1 MNMNFIW
8 TCCLIRNNEK
18 FFMFILFSYSK
29 KTTLRRY
36 LFSRRSERKTSLCSR
51 SIKDF
56 ISKILKIYRRKIAIK
71 FWNIAIDYNCSRT
84 IILFNLQNI
93 FLKILSIHFKAMH
106 SFSIGKSNFL
116 ISRIKLNHPL
126 FCRINNFICR
136 GSVSSHSPFQI
147 VANPFYNLF

>member
-1 MNMNFIW
+1 MNFIW

-93 FLKILSIHFKAMH
+93 
-106 SFSIGKSNFL
+106 
-116 ISRIKLNHPL
+116 KLNHPL